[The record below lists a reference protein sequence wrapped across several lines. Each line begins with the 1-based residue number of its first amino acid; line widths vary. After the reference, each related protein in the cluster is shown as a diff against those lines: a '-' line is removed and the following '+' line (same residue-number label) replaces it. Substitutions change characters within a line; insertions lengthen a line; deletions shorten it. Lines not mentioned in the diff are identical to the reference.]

1 MIGNPNKTYLIAEI
15 GVNHG
20 GDIDLAKQLI
30 VDAKKGGAHCAKFQT
45 YKASTLASKHSP
57 AYWDTEKEPTKSQF
71 ELFSKYDSF
80 GEEEYKLLHQT
91 CVEQGIDF
99 LSTPFDT
106 ECLSWLADL
115 MPFIK
120 IASADLTNY
129 ILMEEIAKFRK
140 PVLMSVGA
148 STLDEI
154 QHATNHLIQLGIKDI
169 VLLHCMLLY
178 PTPLD
183 KAYLSQIKVLQR
195 TFESDVRI
203 EIGYS
208 DHVPSDLANNDQ
220 IISARAMG
228 ARVIEK
234 HFTHDKSL
242 QGNDHYHALDLED
255 LSALSRRLEQLDYL
269 LGEAATFEDVVASQS
284 AAINEARRSLVYNN
298 TLKKGHIITKQD
310 LIPKRPGHGISPKSY
325 EKIVGK
331 TLLCDVEEDN
341 LIKLEHFK

>member
-1 MIGNPNKTYLIAEI
+1 MIGNPNKSYLIAEI

-20 GDIDLAKQLI
+20 GDIELAQQLI
-30 VDAKKGGAHCAKFQT
+30 IDAKKGGAHCAKFQT

-80 GEEEYKLLHQT
+80 GENEYKLLHQT
-91 CVEQGIDF
+91 CIEVGIDF
-99 LSTPFDT
+99 LSTPFDV

-129 ILMEEIAKFRK
+129 ILLEEIAKFHK
-140 PVLMSVGA
+140 PVVMSVGA

-154 QHATNHLIQLGIKDI
+154 EHATKYLIQFGVEDI

-178 PTPLD
+178 PTPQD
-183 KAYLSQIKVLQR
+183 KAYLNQIKVLKKR
-195 TFESDVRI
+195 FESNARI

-208 DHVPSDLANNDQ
+208 DHVPSDLVNNDQ
-220 IISARAMG
+220 VIAARAMG

-234 HFTHDKSL
+234 HFTHDKTL

-255 LSALSRRLEQLDYL
+255 LSALTERLERLDEL
-269 LGEAATFEDVVASQS
+269 LGENATFSEVVASQS
-284 AAINEARRSLVYNN
+284 TAIKEARRSLVYKN

-310 LIPKRPGHGISPKSY
+310 LIPKRPGHGVSPKKY
-325 EKIVGK
+325 KEIIGK
-331 TLLCDVEEDN
+331 TLLRDVDEDS
-341 LIKLEHFK
+341 LVKMEHVT